1 MRSKSSSVSK
11 AQYQTRHP
19 TGPAKDFFREPS
31 IQGSAPLTSHGP
43 RPQWKP
49 LLLSCYPSQIKCRPC
64 ARALCPSEEIDSF
77 KREGLSGGG
86 PQPSQGPCRER
97 HGGGQGA
104 IAASPAR
111 ILRTRRTPLQPG
123 LRSALA
129 LGLSYPVALSWPTS
143 CESALSSAGRE
154 ICRGFTRQDTEITTR
169 QLGLSS
175 GLSHLPWQ
183 PASHWVPGRRRWPRG
198 QLVSSLFFYLPG
210 SLLLPHPYYLK
221 PPADPKD
228 CSPRKSGGF

>member
-1 MRSKSSSVSK
+1 MFSIKSGGEPGKENEVQILKCEQSTVPNKTPYRSSERLLPGAQHSGVSPSHLPW
-11 AQYQTRHP
+11 AQ
-19 TGPAKDFFREPS
+19 
-31 IQGSAPLTSHGP
+31 APMEALPLELLPIPNQMQALCTS
-43 RPQWKP
+43 
-49 LLLSCYPSQIKCRPC
+49 
-64 ARALCPSEEIDSF
+64 LCPSEEIDSF

-97 HGGGQGA
+97 HSGGQGA

-111 ILRTRRTPLQPG
+111 ILRTRRTPLRPG

-198 QLVSSLFFYLPG
+198 QLVSSFFLP
-210 SLLLPHPYYLK
+210 SRVFAPTTPLLPETT
-221 PPADPKD
+221 
-228 CSPRKSGGF
+228 R

>member
-49 LLLSCYPSQIKCRPC
+49 FLLSCYPSQIKCRPC
-64 ARALCPSEEIDSF
+64 ARALCPSKEIDSF

-97 HGGGQGA
+97 HA
-104 IAASPAR
+104 
-111 ILRTRRTPLQPG
+111 
-123 LRSALA
+123 
-129 LGLSYPVALSWPTS
+129 VAKVL
-143 CESALSSAGRE
+143 LLHR
-154 ICRGFTRQDTEITTR
+154 
-169 QLGLSS
+169 
-175 GLSHLPWQ
+175 Q
-183 PASHWVPGRRRWPRG
+183 PASSGHGEPPSGRASARRLPWGSLTQLLFLG
-198 QLVSSLFFYLPG
+198 QLLANPRCLQQGGRYVGALPDRTQKSQQG
-210 SLLLPHPYYLK
+210 SWAYPQ
-221 PPADPKD
+221 A
-228 CSPRKSGGF
+228 

>member
-49 LLLSCYPSQIKCRPC
+49 FLLSCYPSQIKCRPC

-97 HGGGQGA
+97 HGSGQGA

-111 ILRTRRTPLQPG
+111 ILRTRRTPLRPG

-169 QLGLSS
+169 QLGLILRPEPPPLATS
-175 GLSHLPWQ
+175 LPLGTWQ
-183 PASHWVPGRRRWPRG
+183 EAVAQGTAG
-198 QLVSSLFFYLPG
+198 QLFFFTFQGL
-210 SLLLPHPYYLK
+210 
-221 PPADPKD
+221 
-228 CSPRKSGGF
+228 CSYHTPIT

>member
-1 MRSKSSSVSK
+1 MFSIKSGGEPGKGNEVQILKCEQSTVPNKTPYRSSERLLPGAQHSGVS
-11 AQYQTRHP
+11 
-19 TGPAKDFFREPS
+19 PS
-31 IQGSAPLTSHGP
+31 HLPWA

-49 LLLSCYPSQIKCRPC
+49 FLLSCYPSQIKCRPC

-111 ILRTRRTPLQPG
+111 ILRTRRTPLRLG

-183 PASHWVPGRRRWPRG
+183 PASHWVPGRRWWPRG
-198 QLVSSLFFYLPG
+198 QLVSSFFLP
-210 SLLLPHPYYLK
+210 SRVFAPTTPLLPETT
-221 PPADPKD
+221 
-228 CSPRKSGGF
+228 R